1 MKGKKINKK
10 TDTPSKKTQNKAKRG
25 KGRPTLM
32 TDEVVNKII
41 KAISIGASHEL
52 SAGYAGISYATFQN
66 WLRLGRD
73 VRVKSEAGEEI
84 DDQEAHYLDFLRLL
98 DGANSK
104 AGFDWQTVVDLHAK
118 KDPEYAL
125 RMLKLRFSGY
135 NDRSPIQYNVSV
147 DLSKYNLTEEQLQ
160 KIVKGEI
167 TDEQIQRI
175 ANGENPADVITTSSA
190 GTLGASP
197 KTATTNNK

>member
-1 MKGKKINKK
+1 MKGKKIIKN
-10 TDTPSKKTQNKAKRG
+10 TDKPSKNTQNKTKRG

-32 TDEVVNKII
+32 TEEVVNKIL
-41 KAISIGASHEL
+41 KSISIGASHEL
-52 SAGYAGISYATFQN
+52 AAGYAGISYATFQN

-73 VRVKSEAGEEI
+73 VRVKSEAGEKI

-98 DGANSK
+98 DGASSK
-104 AGFDWQTVVDLHAK
+104 AGFDWQTVVNTHAK

-125 RMLKLRFSGY
+125 RMLRIRFSGY
-135 NDRSPIQYNVSV
+135 NEKSPVQYNVSV

-175 ANGENPADVITTSSA
+175 ANGENPADVITTPSA
-190 GTLGASP
+190 SIIGASP